1 MKTGLKGC
9 LITGFVLIGSAAE
22 TSPVLT
28 IHVTNQA
35 EVNRNTL
42 FQAERT
48 ATAIF
53 KKTGVATQWIDPPD
67 EESFP
72 LSHIHLKILPSV
84 MSIRPGLPDNFRDN
98 AIGLAPGSGPN
109 RQWALVFYNSVEAL
123 AMSHRSDAHANTAKM
138 LGHAIAHEIG
148 HLLLD
153 EQTHSAAGIM
163 RGDWNLSDLRNA
175 SYGSLLFTPRQ
186 AKAIRQEASRRIIVS
201 LPESHIAPN

>member
-1 MKTGLKGC
+1 MKTWLKSC
-9 LITGFVLIGSAAE
+9 LILGFVLTGSAAE

-35 EVNRNTL
+35 EVDRSTL
-42 FQAERT
+42 FQAEKT

-109 RQWALVFYNSVEAL
+109 RQWAYVFYNSVEAL
-123 AMSHRSDAHANTAKM
+123 ALSHRSDAHANTAKI
-138 LGHAIAHEIG
+138 LGTPSRTRSVTCCWTCRPTPLPASCVA
-148 HLLLD
+148 
-153 EQTHSAAGIM
+153 TGISRICGTPAM
-163 RGDWNLSDLRNA
+163 DLC
-175 SYGSLLFTPRQ
+175 F
-186 AKAIRQEASRRIIVS
+186 SRRGRQKQ
-201 LPESHIAPN
+201 LGKR